1 MLEQISV
8 RCFVTGATGHL
19 GSALVRALLAKRH
32 KVTAL
37 VLVDDPWAADAFA
50 GLEVRQVTGDIL
62 DRGSFPPERFDWVF
76 HLAANQSFWRGDRQR
91 QWAVNVDGLSNMLDW
106 LSRYPP
112 QRFIYVSSLVAVGLA
127 DRPEP
132 MDETNEFNAL
142 SFGLTY
148 AASKQA
154 GERLVLDAASK
165 ALPAVIANPGTLIGP
180 GDRGAHVWRMLKPH
194 GPGRVKGV
202 PSGGNNVVDV
212 RDVARGLMAVADH
225 GRSGNRYLLTGHNLT
240 YRQLAKQVAV
250 LAGVGGKVIAPPG
263 WLLAVLAH
271 LGEMP
276 AAFTCGWAPISRQ
289 EVILG
294 SRYLYFDASKA
305 QREFGFSARPLTASL
320 HDSIEWY
327 RESGHA

>member
-1 MLEQISV
+1 V
-8 RCFVTGATGHL
+8 RCLVTGATGQL
-19 GSALVRALLAKRH
+19 GTALVRALVAKGH
-32 KVTAL
+32 SVTAL
-37 VLVDDPWAADAFA
+37 VVVDDPWAALAFA
-50 GLEVRQVTGDIL
+50 GLQVRQVTGNIL
-62 DRGSFPPERFDWVF
+62 ARGSLPPEQFDWVF
-76 HLAANQSFWRGDRQR
+76 HLAANQSLRRGDRQR
-91 QWAVNVDGLSNMLDW
+91 QWAINVDGLTNVLDW
-106 LSRYPP
+106 VIQHPP
-112 QRFIYVSSLVAVGLA
+112 QRFIHVSSLVAVGLA
-127 DRPEP
+127 DRPEL
-132 MDETNEFNAL
+132 MDETSQFDASSL
-142 SFGLTY
+142 GLTY

-154 GERLVLDAASK
+154 GERLVLNAASK
-165 ALPAVIANPGTLIGP
+165 GIPAVIANPGTVIGP
-180 GDRGAHVWRMLKPH
+180 WDRGAHVWRMLRWQ
-194 GPGRVKGV
+194 GYGLVRVV
-202 PSGGNNVVDV
+202 PSGGNNVVDA

-225 GRSGNRYLLTGHNLT
+225 GRSGDRYLLTGHNLT

-327 RESGHA
+327 RESGLA